1 MIKYKINP
9 KNSDS
14 YNISQ
19 DQLADFLLA
28 YMNDNFDN
36 PNLESLDDLVKI
48 VSKKLISLDKSYFDT
63 TQNQLFSIYFLVG
76 YYYKL
81 FLTKNNVQVIDTE
94 IEKDS

>member
-1 MIKYKINP
+1 MVKYKINP
-9 KNSDS
+9 KDSSS

-36 PNLESLDDLVKI
+36 PNLDSLDDLVKT

-63 TQNQLFSIYFLVG
+63 TQNQLFSIYFLTG

-81 FLTKNNVQVIDTE
+81 FLTKNNVE
-94 IEKDS
+94 IVQIETEKDS